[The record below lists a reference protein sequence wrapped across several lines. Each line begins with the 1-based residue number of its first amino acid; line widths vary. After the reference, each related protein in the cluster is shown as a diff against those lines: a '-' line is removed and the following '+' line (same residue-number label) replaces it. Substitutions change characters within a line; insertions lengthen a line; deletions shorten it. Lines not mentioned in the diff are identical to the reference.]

1 MTIHPQAATLAGRAG
16 TLACLRDAR
25 LRPFWLDSPEAPAAH
40 PPLAGEERC
49 DLAVVGGGFTGLWAA
64 LLAKERDPS
73 RDVVVLEAVTAGW
86 AASGRNGGFCMATL
100 THGLSNGVGRF
111 PNEQR
116 RLEQLG
122 LANLD
127 AIQDAVDRYGIDCDW
142 QRTGEVLV
150 ATEPWQVDGLREEYE
165 LLRRFERDV
174 RLLDRDE
181 IQAEVHSPTYLAA
194 LWELDGCAMADPA
207 RLAWGL
213 RRACLDLGVR
223 LYEGTPVTSLETE
236 GAAVSLLT
244 PGGRVLARHAVLA
257 TNAFKPLLRRLR
269 PYIVPVYDY
278 ALMTEPLSDGQ
289 RQAIGW
295 TTRAGLADTTNQFHY
310 YRTTDD
316 GRLLWGGYDAVY
328 HYGNR
333 VHPALDARPVT
344 FEKLAGQFFETFPQL
359 EGVRF
364 THAWGGAI
372 DTCSR
377 LFAFWGSALRARV
390 AYVLGYTG
398 MGVAESRFGAEV
410 CLDLLSGRETELTRL
425 ELVRSRPVPF
435 PPEPLRSATI
445 QLTRRSLARADSQG
459 GHRDLWLRTLDR
471 FGLGFDS

>member
-1 MTIHPQAATLAGRAG
+1 MTIRRQAATPAGRAG
-16 TLACLRDAR
+16 RLECLRDAR
-25 LRPFWLDSPEAPAAH
+25 LRPFWLDSDAAPAAR

-64 LLAKERDPS
+64 LLAKERDPA

-100 THGLSNGVGRF
+100 THGASNGIERF
-111 PNEQR
+111 PKEQA

-127 AIQDAVDRYGIDCDW
+127 AIEEAVRRYGIECDW
-142 QRTGEVLV
+142 QRTGEVNV
-150 ATEPWQVDGLREEYE
+150 ATEPWQVDGLREDYE
-165 LLRRFERDV
+165 LLRRLDHDV

-194 LWELDGCAMADPA
+194 LWERDGCAMADPA
-207 RLAWGL
+207 GLAWGL
-213 RRACLDLGVR
+213 RCACLDLGVR

-236 GAAVSLLT
+236 GAAVSLVA
-244 PGGRVLARHAVLA
+244 PGGRVLARHVVLA
-257 TNAFKPLLRRLR
+257 TNAFKPLLRRAR

-278 ALMTEPLSDGQ
+278 ALMTEPLSTGQ
-289 RQAIGW
+289 REAIGW
-295 TTRAGLADTTNQFHY
+295 ATRSGLADASNQFHY
-310 YRTTDD
+310 YRTSAD

-333 VHPALDARPVT
+333 VHPALDARPAT
-344 FEKLAGQFFETFPQL
+344 FEKLAQQFFETFPQL
-359 EGVRF
+359 EGLRF

-377 LFAFWGSALRARV
+377 FFAFWGTALRDRV

-445 QLTRRSLARADSQG
+445 QLTRRSLARADAGG

>member
-1 MTIHPQAATLAGRAG
+1 MRSRADEYAPPGRAG
-16 TLACLRDAR
+16 SLECLREAR
-25 LRPFWLDSPEAPAAH
+25 LRPFWLDSPEAPAAR

-100 THGLSNGVGRF
+100 THGLSNGVERF
-111 PNEQR
+111 PREQR
-116 RLEQLG
+116 RLEELG

-127 AIQDAVDRYGIDCDW
+127 AIQDAVARYAIDCDW
-142 QRTGEVLV
+142 QRSGEVNV
-150 ATEPWQVDGLREEYE
+150 ATEPWQAEALREEYE
-165 LLRRFERDV
+165 LLRRFGRDV
-174 RLLDRDE
+174 RLLERDE
-181 IQAEVHSPTYLAA
+181 MQAEVHSPTYLAA

-223 LYEGTPVTSLETE
+223 LYEGTPVTGLETE
-236 GAAVSLLT
+236 GAAVALVA
-244 PGGRVLARHAVLA
+244 PGGRVLARRAVLA
-257 TNAFKPLLRRLR
+257 TNAFKPLLRRAR
-269 PYIVPVYDY
+269 AYIVPVYDY
-278 ALMTEPLSDGQ
+278 ALMTEPLSAAQ
-289 RQAIGW
+289 RESIGW
-295 TTRAGLADTTNQFHY
+295 ATRMGLADASNQFHY
-310 YRTTDD
+310 YRTSED

-328 HYGNR
+328 HYGSR
-333 VHPALDARPVT
+333 VHPTLDARPET
-344 FEKLAGQFFETFPQL
+344 FEKLARQFFVTFPQL

-377 LFAFWGSALRARV
+377 FFAFWGTALRGRV

-425 ELVRSRPVPF
+425 QLVRSRPVPF
-435 PPEPLRSATI
+435 PPEPLRSAAI
-445 QLTRRSLARADSQG
+445 QLTRRSLARADEQG
-459 GHRDLWLRTLDR
+459 GHRDLWLRTLDL